1 MKVAICISGIPRHKV
16 CTDLVQRIGS
26 WYETVVF
33 LNYWEYDPTIVNHQ
47 YNGGASGKLP
57 VHFHPNI
64 FNSSLYE
71 YYYTSQPFKPMIPYF
86 KKLFNEI
93 IPEAHNRPDLGVFGM
108 FYSILKS
115 HEMRKNYEKKHSI
128 KFDVV
133 IRARFESGFRSDEGQ
148 HSILDLYDYDMNI
161 LWTPDININL
171 ENGMNDQLAFSNGDN
186 MEIYMTAFNRLVP
199 LSNRF
204 KHSPEWIAHFNI
216 ESIRRHC
223 QVVLA

>member
-1 MKVAICISGIPRHKV
+1 M
-16 CTDLVQRIGS
+16 
-26 WYETVVF
+26 
-33 LNYWEYDPTIVNHQ
+33 
-47 YNGGASGKLP
+47 
-57 VHFHPNI
+57 
-64 FNSSLYE
+64 
-71 YYYTSQPFKPMIPYF
+71 
-86 KKLFNEI
+86 
-93 IPEAHNRPDLGVFGM
+93 
-108 FYSILKS
+108 KS

-128 KFDVV
+128 NFDVV